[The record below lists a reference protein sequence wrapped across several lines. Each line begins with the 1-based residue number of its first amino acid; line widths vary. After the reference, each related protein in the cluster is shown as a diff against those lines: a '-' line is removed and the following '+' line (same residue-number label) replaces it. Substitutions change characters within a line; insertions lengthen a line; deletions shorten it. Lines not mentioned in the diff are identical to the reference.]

1 MKETLDAVIID
12 DEIHCIETLEWQLE
26 NYCPN
31 VMVRNKFNNPAEGLK
46 YLMYNE
52 IDLLFL
58 DIEMPILNGFE
69 LLNAINKPSF
79 GLIFTTA
86 YDEFAIK
93 AIKHQA
99 LDYLLKPIAKAEL
112 LDAVQ
117 RATDVKKDLK
127 NRLHE
132 LMKDMENNSPNKLAI
147 PSIEGFEF
155 VDPEK
160 ILRCES
166 DDNYTNIFLADG
178 TKHLVSK
185 TLKEIERQLKE
196 HTFIRLHQSHLV
208 NYKCIQKYVKGT
220 GGYVVLSDGSQIPV
234 SRRKKT
240 ELLEYIN

>member
-1 MKETLDAVIID
+1 
-12 DEIHCIETLEWQLE
+12 
-26 NYCPN
+26 
-31 VMVRNKFNNPAEGLK
+31 
-46 YLMYNE
+46 
-52 IDLLFL
+52 
-58 DIEMPILNGFE
+58 MPILNGFE
-69 LLNAINKPSF
+69 LLNAISKPTF

-112 LDAVQ
+112 LEAVQ
-117 RATDVKKDLK
+117 RATDVKTDLK
-127 NRLHE
+127 NRLNE
-132 LMKDMENNSPNKLAI
+132 LMKDMDNSSPNKLAI
-147 PSIEGFEF
+147 PSLEGFKLI
-155 VDPEK
+155 DPDK

-166 DDNYTNIFLADG
+166 EDNYTHIFLDDG
-178 TKHLVSK
+178 IKHLVSK
-185 TLKEIERQLKE
+185 TLKDIERQLAE

-208 NYKCIQKYVKGT
+208 NYKCIQKYIRGT